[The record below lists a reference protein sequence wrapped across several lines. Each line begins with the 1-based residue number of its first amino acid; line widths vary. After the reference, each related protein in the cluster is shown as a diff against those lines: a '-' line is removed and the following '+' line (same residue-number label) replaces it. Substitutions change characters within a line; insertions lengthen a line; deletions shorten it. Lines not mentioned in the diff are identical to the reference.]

1 MTQFQWDLDFRC
13 HQMSIPR
20 PRNWQKGAGCT
31 GQLPG
36 LGHSRL
42 IFCRLNRPGG
52 NLTIE
57 ATTIKRTRPRS
68 PCFVPTPWPT
78 GRRSSLFLT
87 SSKPCFGTLGAQWLK
102 WLKWLNYI
110 LHYHVISC
118 SAVFMSAMQEN
129 HRVSPVPLHLG
140 RSRSRGV
147 MALQEKPLPPRSR
160 DRRNSRR
167 PKAWNLRC
175 AMAVPVASLGK
186 TWENY
191 STL

>member
-1 MTQFQWDLDFRC
+1 
-13 HQMSIPR
+13 MSIPR

-102 WLKWLNYI
+102 WLNGSI
-110 LHYHVISC
+110 ISC
-118 SAVFMSAMQEN
+118 IIMLY
-129 HRVSPVPLHLG
+129 H
-140 RSRSRGV
+140 
-147 MALQEKPLPPRSR
+147 ALLFLCQQCRKTIESVQFHCTL
-160 DRRNSRR
+160 DG
-167 PKAWNLRC
+167 AG
-175 AMAVPVASLGK
+175 AVASWRYRKNLCRRGHGTGETRGGRKRGISGAPWQSLWLLWGKRGK
-186 TWENY
+186 TIVHY
-191 STL
+191 RSL